1 MVTGQSY
8 SGNQADTYI
17 AGPRPDLQYLF
28 MRALIGGALAGLLDT
43 GLGRQNG
50 DAEIL
55 TYFDVVRIL
64 QRRIEF
70 MNLLQKFR
78 SAGSELFCANTHQGL
93 AGSHA
98 DRTRRAG

>member
-1 MVTGQSY
+1 VS
-8 SGNQADTYI
+8 A
-17 AGPRPDLQYLF
+17 PLR
-28 MRALIGGALAGLLDT
+28 GGFAGLVDT
-43 GLGRQNG
+43 VGLRRQNG

-78 SAGSELFCANTHQGL
+78 RAGSELFRTNAQQGL
-93 AGSHA
+93 PGAHA
-98 DRTRRAG
+98 DYACGAR